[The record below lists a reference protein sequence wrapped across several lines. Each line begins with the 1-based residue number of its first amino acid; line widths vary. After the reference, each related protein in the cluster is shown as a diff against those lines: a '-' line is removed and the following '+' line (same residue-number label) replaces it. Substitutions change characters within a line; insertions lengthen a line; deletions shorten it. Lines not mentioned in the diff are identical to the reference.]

1 MFDTT
6 YTYTI
11 YKQSKCNKSTYF
23 SVTGTNC
30 CYSEFLIMILD
41 NSCDCLL
48 KIIVGLIKQFLFYK
62 RRIFFRDSTRD
73 EMSGM

>member
-11 YKQSKCNKSTYF
+11 YKQSKCNKSSYF
-23 SVTGTNC
+23 SETGTNC

-48 KIIVGLIKQFLFYK
+48 KIIVVINKAIFILQETNFLQGFYK
-62 RRIFFRDSTRD
+62 R
-73 EMSGM
+73 